1 MLLRSS
7 QVSLSSNYEMDFR
20 YSALYT
26 RVGVYKGR
34 MVALKEIRRKT
45 IDITR
50 RMKKELKKVLWEAG
64 SYRGSHGAVFIRCR
78 RG

>member
-1 MLLRSS
+1 MRSS
-7 QVSLSSNYEMDFR
+7 QVSLSSNYDMDFR

-34 MVALKEIRRKT
+34 MVAVKEIRRKT

-50 RMKKELKKVLWEAG
+50 RMKKELKKVRLVATVAQATENVC
-64 SYRGSHGAVFIRCR
+64 SS
-78 RG
+78 